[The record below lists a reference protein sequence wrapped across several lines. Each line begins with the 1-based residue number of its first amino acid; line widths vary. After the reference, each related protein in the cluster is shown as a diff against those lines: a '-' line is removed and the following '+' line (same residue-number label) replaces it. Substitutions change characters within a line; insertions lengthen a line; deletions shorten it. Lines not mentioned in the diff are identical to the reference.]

1 MWFIHTVVCIANL
14 TLAPFCS
21 IGGKLPISFDNY
33 ETCDKAV
40 DSIVLEIDEQLK
52 EIQLLLNMVTTVEK
66 YTYQT
71 ALQ

>member
-40 DSIVLEIDEQLK
+40 DRIVLEIDEQLK
-52 EIQLLLNMVTTVEK
+52 ERKLTVAMKCFINEQVN
-66 YTYQT
+66 T
-71 ALQ
+71 

>member
-40 DSIVLEIDEQLK
+40 DSIVLELNQQLK
-52 EIQLLLNMVTTVEK
+52 DRGISLVMICKPNAEVST
-66 YTYQT
+66 
-71 ALQ
+71 